1 MRSRYFQQKF
11 KAARKANKKMSPDES
26 EYFEDFLREERI
38 VFLQGW
44 RHTLLGSVCALPWT
58 IWWGEVGVSIYYYY
72 QYWICLQCFSLFV
85 SSRHWKARFGI
96 VRSLAEICFRREFE
110 TRLLRSTL

>member
-38 VFLQGW
+38 VFRQGW
-44 RHTLLGSVCALPWT
+44 RHTLLGSVCALPWA
-58 IWWGEVGVSIYYYY
+58 IWWGEVGLSIYYYY
-72 QYWICLQCFSLFV
+72 QYWILLLFFTFCFIAFILESTFRDREV
-85 SSRHWKARFGI
+85 P
-96 VRSLAEICFRREFE
+96 RSNLLP
-110 TRLLRSTL
+110 TRV